1 MTAPVTTGPAP
12 AGIAARI
19 RFIVGGS
26 IGNLVEWYDW
36 YTYPAFALYFS
47 KSFFPQ
53 GDQTAQLLNA
63 AAIYAIGFL
72 IRPLGSWLM
81 GIYADRKGRR
91 PALIVSMLI
100 MGFGSLGVAV
110 IPSYETIGFLAPILL
125 VACRLVQGLSLGGQ
139 YAASATYVSEMS
151 LRAHRGFWSS
161 ILFVTLLMGLLLS
174 MLVLLVLQATL
185 SAAELTAWGWR
196 IPFVIGAVLALV
208 ALAIILKLEE
218 TRSFEAVNTS
228 AASAQTWP
236 MMRAHWRELWIV
248 FIITA
253 AGTTAYQNYTT
264 YMPKFLVNTSGLT
277 PEAAARVSTLSIILF
292 MCMHPVM
299 GWLSDKVGRK
309 PLLIAFSVLGTLF
322 TVPLMSG
329 LAHAGDPVTAL
340 IILVT
345 ALAFLCPYTATSP
358 LFKAELFPTEI
369 RALGV
374 GLPFALANA
383 LFAGAA
389 EFTALSFKRAG
400 HEDYYFWYLTA
411 LMAVGLITAVRMRDP
426 ALTSRIQE
434 D

>member
-1 MTAPVTTGPAP
+1 MTADAAP
-12 AGIAARI
+12 AGLGARV
-19 RFIVGGS
+19 RFVVGGS
-26 IGNLVEWYDW
+26 IGSLVEWYDW

-53 GDQTAQLLNA
+53 ADQTAQLLNA

-72 IRPLGSWLM
+72 IRPFGSWVM
-81 GIYADRKGRR
+81 GVYADRKGRK
-91 PALIVSMLI
+91 PALILSMLI
-100 MGFGSLGVAV
+100 MGVGSLGVGL
-110 IPSYETIGFLAPILL
+110 IPSYDSIGFLAPVLL
-125 VACRLVQGLSLGGQ
+125 VIFRVIQGLSLGGQ

-151 LRAHRGFWSS
+151 MRTHRGFWSS

-174 MLVLLVLQATL
+174 MLVLLVLQ
-185 SAAELTAWGWR
+185 SALTPAQLTDWGWR
-196 IPFVIGAVLALV
+196 IPFFIGAALAVAALV
-208 ALAIILKLEE
+208 VILNLAE
-218 TRSFEAVNTS
+218 TKSFEAVKKPLNS
-228 AASAQTWP
+228 PETWR

-277 PEAAARVSTLSIILF
+277 AEVAARTSTLAIVIFMILQ
-292 MCMHPVM
+292 PVA

-309 PLLIAFSVLGTLF
+309 PMLIAFSVLGTLF
-322 TVPLMSG
+322 TVPLMTG
-329 LAHAGDPVTAL
+329 LAHANDPAIAL
-340 IILVT
+340 GLLVT
-345 ALAFLCPYTATSP
+345 AMAFLCPYTAVSP

-383 LFAGAA
+383 VFAGAA

-400 HEDYYFWYLTA
+400 HEEYYFWFLTA
-411 LMAVGLITAVRMRDP
+411 LMVIGLVTAIRMRDP
-426 ALTSRIQE
+426 QRHSRITE

>member
-1 MTAPVTTGPAP
+1 MTSIGTAPEAGAPTGLR
-12 AGIAARI
+12 ARV

-63 AAIYAIGFL
+63 AAIYAIGFM

-81 GIYADRKGRR
+81 GVYADRKGRR
-91 PALIVSMLI
+91 PALILSMLI
-100 MGFGSLGVAV
+100 MGFGSLGVGL
-110 IPSYETIGFLAPILL
+110 IPSYDSIGFMAPVLL
-125 VACRLVQGLSLGGQ
+125 VTCRLIQGLSLGGQ

-151 LRAHRGFWSS
+151 MRTNRGFWSS
-161 ILFVTLLMGLLLS
+161 ILFVTLLLGLLLS
-174 MLVLLVLQATL
+174 MLVLLVLQAVL
-185 SAAELTAWGWR
+185 SAEELTAWGWR
-196 IPFVIGAVLALV
+196 IPFLIGAVLAVV
-208 ALAIILKLEE
+208 ALVIILRLAE
-218 TRSFEAVNTS
+218 TRSFEAATKQN
-228 AASAQTWP
+228 AGPPQTWRL
-236 MMRAHWRELWIV
+236 MREHWRELGIV

-277 PEAAARVSTLSIILF
+277 PETAARVSTLAIIIF

-299 GWLSDKVGRK
+299 GWISDKVGRK
-309 PLLIAFSVLGTLF
+309 PLLIAFSTLF
-322 TVPLMSG
+322 TVPLMTG
-329 LAHAGDPVTAL
+329 LARANEPWMAL
-340 IILVT
+340 VLLVT
-345 ALAFLCPYTATSP
+345 ALVFLCPYTATSP

-400 HEDYYFWYLTA
+400 HEHYYFWFLT
-411 LMAVGLITAVRMRDP
+411 LFMAIGLVTAIRMRDP
-426 ALTSRIQE
+426 QRHSRITE